1 MKLLKL
7 CVLSGLLAAALAPLK
22 AESLSVNIPYSFVV
36 GKVKMPAGAYIIQ
49 EEMLNGVIT
58 IRSADGKTVALLSS
72 PGALTPDGAMPSL
85 TFVNV
90 GGEMVLTAIREASLP
105 SRVLPRSPGQ

>member
-7 CVLSGLLAAALAPLK
+7 CVLLGLSAVALAPLK
-22 AESLSVNIPYSFVV
+22 AESLSVNIPYSFVA
-36 GKVKMPAGAYIIQ
+36 GKVKLPAGAYTIQ

-58 IRSADGKTVALLSS
+58 IRSVDGKTVALLSS
-72 PGALTPDGAMPSL
+72 PGVLTPGGAMPTL

-90 GGEMVLTAIREASLP
+90 GGEMVLTTIREASLP
-105 SRVLPRSPGQ
+105 ARVLPRSPVQ